1 MSEKI
6 LRYSLLEKYYQQYLA
21 DEISANFIQ
30 SIGEIYTIETLE
42 RMYRDGDRILRR
54 AAILALGFL
63 GDFSANETLGLAMSD
78 ADRGVRMLADH
89 GIRSIWERQ
98 GAPHEQIKLR
108 RLYRLNDCDLF
119 DEVCELAT
127 ELLNCNPQLSEAWNQ
142 RAIAYCAQG
151 HFEAAIE
158 DCRETLACNRY
169 HFPAAMGLAHCSLQ
183 LDDPQAALEGFRLAL
198 QINPDLDLVRQQI
211 YQLEQSLGRE

>member
-30 SIGEIYTIETLE
+30 SISELYTIETLK

-63 GDFSANETLGLAMSD
+63 GDFSVNETLGLALSD
-78 ADRGVRMLADH
+78 TDRGVRMLADH
-89 GIRSIWERQ
+89 GIRTIWERQ
-98 GAPHEQIKLR
+98 GVPQEQIKLR

-119 DEVCELAT
+119 DEACNLAD
-127 ELLNCNPQLSEAWNQ
+127 ELLARNPQLSEAWNQ
-142 RAIAYCAQG
+142 RAIAYCALG

-169 HFPAAMGLAHCSLQ
+169 HFPAAMGMAHCSLQ
-183 LDDPQAALEGFRLAL
+183 LDDPQSALDGFRLAL
-198 QINPDLDLVRQQI
+198 QINPDLDLVRQQVF
-211 YQLEQSLGRE
+211 QLEQSLGPE